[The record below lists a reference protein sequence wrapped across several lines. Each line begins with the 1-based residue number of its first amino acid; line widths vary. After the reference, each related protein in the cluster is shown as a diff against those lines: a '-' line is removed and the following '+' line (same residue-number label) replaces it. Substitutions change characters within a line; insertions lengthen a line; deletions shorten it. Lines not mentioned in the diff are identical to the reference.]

1 MPAGIALAT
10 LHFLLGGLILARRFW
25 SLLVTVLLVLAVVTL
40 FPAGVADQLAVPQ
53 PDDPLQREPPAH
65 DRATGGVRVSGRGTP
80 ALAALVAAGI
90 AHVVHEYDAAGAG
103 GSRRDGRP
111 HYGLDAAAAIGVE
124 PARIFK
130 TLVVSVDGRLVVG
143 VVPVAGELDL
153 KALAAAA
160 GGRRAEL
167 ADPARRPA
175 GERLRGRRDQPPRAP
190 PARCR
195 STWTRALR
203 AFATIYVSGGRR
215 GLQVELAPGDLV
227 RLAGATMAPIARPR

>member
-1 MPAGIALAT
+1 
-10 LHFLLGGLILARRFW
+10 
-25 SLLVTVLLVLAVVTL
+25 
-40 FPAGVADQLAVPQ
+40 
-53 PDDPLQREPPAH
+53 
-65 DRATGGVRVSGRGTP
+65 VSGRGTP
-80 ALAALVAAGI
+80 ALAALAAAGI
-90 AHVVHEYDAAGAG
+90 AHVVHEYTPPEPAAG
-103 GSRRDGRP
+103 RDGRP

-153 KALAAAA
+153 KALAGAA

-167 ADPARRPA
+167 ADPAVAQRASGSVVGGISPLGHRRPMPVYLDSGA
-175 GERLRGRRDQPPRAP
+175 A
-190 PARCR
+190 
-195 STWTRALR
+195 